1 MPIKIFILSGV
12 ACVGAAIASL
22 FGGWNGAMTTLVILM
37 FIDYVTGIIVAGVF
51 HNSPKCSGG
60 ALSSAVGFK
69 GICRKFVILLIVVV
83 ACRVD
88 LLLETNIIR
97 DATCIGFCANELVSI
112 TENAGLMGIPLPR
125 KLVEAIEVLRGDNDN
140 HV

>member
-1 MPIKIFILSGV
+1 MPIRIFILSGA

-22 FGGWNGAMTTLVILM
+22 LGGWTGAMTTLVILM

-88 LLLETNIIR
+88 LLLDTNIIR

-125 KLVEAIEVLRGDNDN
+125 KLVEAIEVLRGDND

>member
-1 MPIKIFILSGV
+1 MIKFFMLSSV
-12 ACVGAAIASL
+12 ACAGAAVASL
-22 FGGWNGAMTTLVILM
+22 FGGWTGAMTTLVILM
-37 FIDYVTGIIVAGVF
+37 LIDYVTGLIVAGVF
-51 HNSPKCSGG
+51 HASPKSSGG

-88 LLLETNIIR
+88 LLLDTNIIR
-97 DATCIGFCANELVSI
+97 DATCIGFCVNELVSI

-125 KLVEAIEVLRGDNDN
+125 KLVEAIEVLRGDND

>member
-12 ACVGAAIASL
+12 ACVGAAITSL
-22 FGGWNGAMTTLVILM
+22 LGGWNGAMTTLVIFML
-37 FIDYVTGIIVAGVF
+37 IDYVTGLVVAGVF
-51 HNSPKCSGG
+51 HASPKSSGG

-88 LLLETNIIR
+88 MLLDTNIIR
-97 DATCIGFCANELVSI
+97 DATCIGFCANELLSI

-125 KLVEAIEVLRGDNDN
+125 KLTDAIEILRGEDDN
-140 HV
+140 V

>member
-37 FIDYVTGIIVAGVF
+37 LIDYVTGTIVAGVF
-51 HNSPKCSGG
+51 HASPKSSGG

-88 LLLETNIIR
+88 LLLDTNIIR

-125 KLVEAIEVLRGDNDN
+125 KLVEAIEVLRGDND

>member
-22 FGGWNGAMTTLVILM
+22 FGGWTGAMTTLVILM
-37 FIDYVTGIIVAGVF
+37 LVDYVTGIIVAGVF
-51 HNSPKCSGG
+51 HASPKSSGG

-88 LLLETNIIR
+88 LLLDTNIIR

-140 HV
+140 V

>member
-12 ACVGAAIASL
+12 ACVGAAVASL

-37 FIDYVTGIIVAGVF
+37 LIDYVTGIIVAGVF
-51 HNSPKCSGG
+51 HASPKSSGG
-60 ALSSAVGFK
+60 ALSSAAGFK

-88 LLLETNIIR
+88 LLLDTNIIR

-140 HV
+140 V

>member
-1 MPIKIFILSGV
+1 MPSKIFILSGV

-22 FGGWNGAMTTLVILM
+22 LGGWTGAMTTLVILM

-97 DATCIGFCANELVSI
+97 DATCIGFCVNELVSI
-112 TENAGLMGIPLPR
+112 TENARRMGIPLPR

-140 HV
+140 V

>member
-1 MPIKIFILSGV
+1 MMIKFCAMASV
-12 ACVGAAIASL
+12 ACVGAAVASI
-22 FGGWNGAMTTLVILM
+22 FGGWTGAMTTLVILM
-37 FIDYVTGIIVAGVF
+37 LIDYVTGLIVAGVF
-51 HNSPKCSGG
+51 HASPKSSGG

-88 LLLETNIIR
+88 MLLNTNIIR
-97 DATCIGFCANELVSI
+97 DATCIGFCANELLSI

-125 KLVEAIEVLRGDNDN
+125 KLVDAIEVLRGESDD
-140 HV
+140 V

>member
-12 ACVGAAIASL
+12 ACAGAAIASL
-22 FGGWNGAMTTLVILM
+22 FGGWTGAMTTLVILM
-37 FIDYVTGIIVAGVF
+37 LIDYVTGIIVAGVF

-88 LLLETNIIR
+88 LLLDTNIIR

-125 KLVEAIEVLRGDNDN
+125 RLVEAIEVLRGDNDN
-140 HV
+140 V

>member
-1 MPIKIFILSGV
+1 MPIRIFILSGV
-12 ACVGAAIASL
+12 ACVGAAITSL
-22 FGGWNGAMTTLVILM
+22 LGGWNGAMTTLVILM
-37 FIDYVTGIIVAGVF
+37 LIDYITGILVAGVF
-51 HNSPKCSGG
+51 HNSPKCFGG

-69 GICRKFVILLIVVV
+69 GLCRKFVILLIVVV

-88 LLLETNIIR
+88 ILLNTTIIR

-125 KLVEAIEVLRGDNDN
+125 KLVDAIEVLRGDND

>member
-22 FGGWNGAMTTLVILM
+22 LGGWNGAMTTLVILM
-37 FIDYVTGIIVAGVF
+37 LIDYVTGIIVAGVF
-51 HNSPKCSGG
+51 HASPKSSGG

-97 DATCIGFCANELVSI
+97 DATCIGFCSNELVSI

-125 KLVEAIEVLRGDNDN
+125 KLVEAIEVLRGDND

>member
-1 MPIKIFILSGV
+1 MPIRIFILSGV

-22 FGGWNGAMTTLVILM
+22 LGGWTGAMTTLVILM

-88 LLLETNIIR
+88 LLLDTNIIR
-97 DATCIGFCANELVSI
+97 DATCIGFCVNELVSI

>member
-12 ACVGAAIASL
+12 ACVGAAITSL
-22 FGGWNGAMTTLVILM
+22 LGGWNGAMTTLVILM
-37 FIDYVTGIIVAGVF
+37 LIDYITGIIVAGVF
-51 HNSPKCSGG
+51 HASPKSSGG

-88 LLLETNIIR
+88 LLLDTNIIR

-140 HV
+140 V

>member
-12 ACVGAAIASL
+12 ACAGAAIASL
-22 FGGWNGAMTTLVILM
+22 FGGWTGAMTTLVILM
-37 FIDYVTGIIVAGVF
+37 LIDYVTGIIVAGVF

-88 LLLETNIIR
+88 LLLETNMIR

-125 KLVEAIEVLRGDNDN
+125 KLVEAIEVLRGDND

>member
-22 FGGWNGAMTTLVILM
+22 FGGWTGAMTTLVILM
-37 FIDYVTGIIVAGVF
+37 FIDYITGIIVAGVF
-51 HNSPKCSGG
+51 HASPKSSGG

-88 LLLETNIIR
+88 LLLDTNIIR

-125 KLVEAIEVLRGDNDN
+125 KLVEAIEVLRGDND

>member
-22 FGGWNGAMTTLVILM
+22 LGGWNGAMTTLVILM

-88 LLLETNIIR
+88 MLLDTNIIR
-97 DATCIGFCANELVSI
+97 DATCIGFCANELLSI

-125 KLVEAIEVLRGDNDN
+125 KLVDAIEILRGEDD

>member
-1 MPIKIFILSGV
+1 MPIKFFILSGA

-22 FGGWNGAMTTLVILM
+22 FGGWTGAMTTLVILM
-37 FIDYVTGIIVAGVF
+37 LIDYVTGIIVAGVF
-51 HNSPKCSGG
+51 HASPKSSGG

-88 LLLETNIIR
+88 LLMDTNIIR

-125 KLVEAIEVLRGDNDN
+125 KLVEAIEVLRGDND

>member
-1 MPIKIFILSGV
+1 MPIKIFILSGM

-22 FGGWNGAMTTLVILM
+22 FGGWTGAMTTLVILM

-83 ACRVD
+83 ACRVE
-88 LLLETNIIR
+88 LLLDTNIIR
-97 DATCIGFCANELVSI
+97 DATCIGFCVNELVSI

-125 KLVEAIEVLRGDNDN
+125 KLVEAIEVLRGDND

>member
-1 MPIKIFILSGV
+1 MPIRIFILSGV

-22 FGGWNGAMTTLVILM
+22 FGGWTGAMTTLVILM
-37 FIDYVTGIIVAGVF
+37 LIDYVTGIIVAGVF

-88 LLLETNIIR
+88 LLLDTNIIR

-140 HV
+140 V

>member
-1 MPIKIFILSGV
+1 MPIKIAILSGV
-12 ACVGAAIASL
+12 SIVGAVITSL
-22 FGGWNGAMTTLVILM
+22 FGGWTGAMTTLVILM

-88 LLLETNIIR
+88 LLLDTNIIR
-97 DATCIGFCANELVSI
+97 DATCIGFCVNELVSI

-125 KLVEAIEVLRGDNDN
+125 KLVDAIEVLRGDND

>member
-37 FIDYVTGIIVAGVF
+37 LIDYVTGIIVAGVF
-51 HNSPKCSGG
+51 HASPKSSGG

-140 HV
+140 V

>member
-1 MPIKIFILSGV
+1 MPIKIFILSGA
-12 ACVGAAIASL
+12 ACVGAAITSL

-88 LLLETNIIR
+88 LLLDTNIIR

-125 KLVEAIEVLRGDNDN
+125 KLVEAIEVLRGDDD

>member
-37 FIDYVTGIIVAGVF
+37 LIDYVTGIIVAGVF
-51 HNSPKCSGG
+51 HASPKSSGG

-69 GICRKFVILLIVVV
+69 GLCRKFVILLIVVV

-125 KLVEAIEVLRGDNDN
+125 KLVEAIEVLRGDND

>member
-12 ACVGAAIASL
+12 ACVGAAIASR
-22 FGGWNGAMTTLVILM
+22 FGGWTGAMTTLVILM
-37 FIDYVTGIIVAGVF
+37 LIDYVTGIIVAGVF
-51 HNSPKCSGG
+51 HASPKSSGG

-88 LLLETNIIR
+88 LLMDTNIIR
-97 DATCIGFCANELVSI
+97 DATCIGFCVNELVSI

-125 KLVEAIEVLRGDNDN
+125 KLVEAVEVLRGDND

>member
-12 ACVGAAIASL
+12 ACVGAALASL
-22 FGGWNGAMTTLVILM
+22 FGGWTGAMTTLVILM

-97 DATCIGFCANELVSI
+97 DATCIGFCVNELVSI

-125 KLVEAIEVLRGDNDN
+125 KLVEAIEVLRGDND

>member
-22 FGGWNGAMTTLVILM
+22 FGGWTGAMTTLVILM

-51 HNSPKCSGG
+51 HASPKSSGG

-88 LLLETNIIR
+88 LLMDTNIIR
-97 DATCIGFCANELVSI
+97 DATCIGFCVNELVSI

-140 HV
+140 V

>member
-12 ACVGAAIASL
+12 ACAGAAIASV
-22 FGGWNGAMTTLVILM
+22 FGGWTGAMTTLVILM

-125 KLVEAIEVLRGDNDN
+125 KLVEAIEVLRGDND

>member
-37 FIDYVTGIIVAGVF
+37 LIDYITGIIVAGVF
-51 HNSPKCSGG
+51 HASPKSSGG

-88 LLLETNIIR
+88 LLLDTNIIR

-125 KLVEAIEVLRGDNDN
+125 RLVEAIEVLRGDND

>member
-1 MPIKIFILSGV
+1 MTFKAYILIATGV
-12 ACVGAAIASL
+12 AGAAIAHL

-37 FIDYVTGIIVAGVF
+37 LVDYVTGIIVAGVF
-51 HNSPKCSGG
+51 HASPKSSGG

-88 LLLETNIIR
+88 LLLDTNIIR

-140 HV
+140 V

>member
-22 FGGWNGAMTTLVILM
+22 LGGWNGAMTTLVILM
-37 FIDYVTGIIVAGVF
+37 LIDYVTGIIVAGVF

-88 LLLETNIIR
+88 LLLDTNIIR

-140 HV
+140 V

>member
-12 ACVGAAIASL
+12 ACVGAAISSL

-51 HNSPKCSGG
+51 HASPKSSGG

-88 LLLETNIIR
+88 LLLDTNIIR

-125 KLVEAIEVLRGDNDN
+125 KLVEAIEVLRGDND

>member
-1 MPIKIFILSGV
+1 MPIKIFILSSV

-37 FIDYVTGIIVAGVF
+37 LIDYVTGIIVAGVF

-88 LLLETNIIR
+88 LLMDTNIIR

-125 KLVEAIEVLRGDNDN
+125 KLIEAIEVLRGDND

>member
-1 MPIKIFILSGV
+1 MPIKFFILSGV

-22 FGGWNGAMTTLVILM
+22 LGGWTGAMTTLVILM
-37 FIDYVTGIIVAGVF
+37 LIDYVTGIIVAGVF
-51 HNSPKCSGG
+51 HASPKSSGG

-88 LLLETNIIR
+88 LLLDSNIIR

-125 KLVEAIEVLRGDNDN
+125 KLVEAIEVLRGDND

>member
-22 FGGWNGAMTTLVILM
+22 FGGWTGAMTTLVILM
-37 FIDYVTGIIVAGVF
+37 FIDYVTGVIVAGVF

-88 LLLETNIIR
+88 LLMDTNVIR

-125 KLVEAIEVLRGDNDN
+125 KLVEAIEILRGDNDN
-140 HV
+140 V

>member
-37 FIDYVTGIIVAGVF
+37 LIDYVTGIIVAGVF
-51 HNSPKCSGG
+51 HASPKSSGG

-88 LLLETNIIR
+88 IILNTNVIR

-125 KLVEAIEVLRGDNDN
+125 KLVEAIEVLRGDND

>member
-22 FGGWNGAMTTLVILM
+22 LGGWTGAMTTLVILM

-97 DATCIGFCANELVSI
+97 DATCIGFCVNELVSI

-125 KLVEAIEVLRGDNDN
+125 KLVEAIEVLRGDND

>member
-22 FGGWNGAMTTLVILM
+22 LGGWNGAMTTLVILM

-69 GICRKFVILLIVVV
+69 GLCRKFVILLIVVV

-88 LLLETNIIR
+88 LLLDTNIIR
-97 DATCIGFCANELVSI
+97 DATFIGFCANELVSI

-140 HV
+140 V